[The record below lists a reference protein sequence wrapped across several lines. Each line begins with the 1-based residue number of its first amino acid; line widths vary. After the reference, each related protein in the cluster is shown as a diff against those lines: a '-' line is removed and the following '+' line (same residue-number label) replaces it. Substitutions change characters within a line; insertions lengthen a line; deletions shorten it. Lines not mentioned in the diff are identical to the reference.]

1 MINKGKILIVDDNEE
16 ILLSLEIFL
25 EKYFE
30 KVVCL
35 NSPERIKS
43 KMQEEEFDAFLLDMN
58 FTATV
63 QSGNEGVFWMKEI
76 LKLDPEASIIFIT
89 AFPGLELAVKTIKE
103 GAFDFIEKPWNK
115 EKLLTALINAVKLR
129 KSKSEISLLKD
140 KQSANQDLIQK
151 SDLIIGKSPQINKV
165 MDTINKVAKTDASVL
180 ILGENGTGKE
190 VTAREIHR
198 LSNRTNESFIRVDV
212 GSLPE
217 SLFESELF
225 GYMKGA
231 FTDAKQSKAG
241 KIELAEGGTL
251 FLDEIGNLQPAQ
263 QSKLLSVIQ
272 EKKIT
277 RIGSNHSKD
286 VDFRLIC
293 ASNQLLFELVSTGE
307 FREDLLYRINTVQIE
322 LPPLRQ
328 RSADIMNF
336 ADHFLKKYST
346 KYGKQQLFFGDDLI
360 QFLKQFEWPGNI
372 RQLDHAIE
380 NGVIMCDEAELSANN
395 FALHSASKFEPK
407 PSDKFNF
414 YENEKELIASVLKE
428 SNGNLSKA
436 ANILGVARTTLYRKM
451 KKYDF

>member
-1 MINKGKILIVDDNEE
+1 MKQKGKILIVDDNEE

-35 NSPERIKS
+35 NTPERIKS
-43 KMQEEEFDAFLLDMN
+43 KMQEEEFDVFLLDMN

-63 QSGNEGVFWMKEI
+63 KSGNEGVFWMKEI
-76 LKLDPEASIIFIT
+76 LKIDPQASIIFIT
-89 AFPGLELAVKTIKE
+89 AFPGLELAVKTIKD

-115 EKLLTALINAVKLR
+115 EKLLTTIINAVKLR
-129 KSKSEISLLKD
+129 KSKTEISILKD
-140 KQSANQDLIQK
+140 KQNASQDSIQK
-151 SDLIIGKSPQINKV
+151 PSLVNGKSPQIKRV
-165 MDTINKVAKTDASVL
+165 MEIINKVAITDASVL
-180 ILGENGTGKE
+180 IMGENGTGKE

-198 LSNRTNESFIRVDV
+198 LSKRANESFIRVDV

-241 KIELAEGGTL
+241 KIELADGGTL

-277 RIGSNHSKD
+277 RIGSNHSKN

-293 ASNQLLFELVSTGE
+293 ATNQPLFELVSTGE

-328 RSADIMNF
+328 RMSDIMIF
-336 ADHFLKKYST
+336 ADYFLKKYGT
-346 KYGKQQLFFGDDLI
+346 KYGKPNLRFDDELMR
-360 QFLKQFEWPGNI
+360 FLKQFEWPGNI

-380 NGVIMCDEAELSANN
+380 NGVIMSDDQLSIDN
-395 FALHSASKFEPK
+395 FVLHSASKFEPR
-407 PSDKFNF
+407 SADRLNF
-414 YENEKELIASVLKE
+414 YENEKELVASALKE